1 MTTYDLQFL
10 PSALK
15 EWRALDATIA
25 QQFKARL
32 RDRLRHPR
40 VAASQLRAMPGCY
53 KIKLA
58 SVGYRLVYRVEDA
71 TVTVLV
77 LAVGKRE
84 NLAAYRTARRR
95 IQ

>member
-1 MTTYDLQFL
+1 LTTYDLQFL

-15 EWRALDATIA
+15 EWRALDATIQ

-32 RDRLRHPR
+32 QARLHHPH
-40 VAASQLRAMPGCY
+40 VAASRLRAMPGCY

-58 SVGYRLVYRVEDA
+58 SAGYRLVYRVEDA

-84 NLAAYRTARRR
+84 NLAAYRSARRR